1 MKIAIVSS
9 LAQPHELVG
18 YQQYIGCD
26 YGAFICA
33 QAKIRMSLAVGD
45 FDSVTQEQYKLIQNY
60 VQDIHVLN
68 SEKDISDTEY
78 ALSLIKSDDE
88 VTVLGGLGGRLD
100 HELANVFCLIKYPN
114 VKLIN
119 DSNIIFVVSEKSH
132 IPKRK
137 GYLSLFPLQKTI
149 VSIEGVKYPLNQH
162 TLNAFDTLCLSN
174 EITSEEA
181 IIVVNHPC
189 VVILSQ

>member
-1 MKIAIVSS
+1 MKVAIVSS

-33 QAKIRMSLAVGD
+33 QAKIKMSLAVGD

-60 VQDIHVLN
+60 AQDIHILN
-68 SEKDISDTEY
+68 IEKDISDTEY
-78 ALSLIKSDDE
+78 ALSLMKSDDD

-100 HELANVFCLIKYPN
+100 HELVNVFCLIKYPN

-132 IPKRK
+132 ILKRE

-149 VSIEGVKYPLNQH
+149 VSIRGVKYPLNQY
-162 TLNAFDTLCLSN
+162 TLHAFDTLCLSN

-181 IIVVNHPC
+181 IIEVDQSC
-189 VVILSQ
+189 IVILSR